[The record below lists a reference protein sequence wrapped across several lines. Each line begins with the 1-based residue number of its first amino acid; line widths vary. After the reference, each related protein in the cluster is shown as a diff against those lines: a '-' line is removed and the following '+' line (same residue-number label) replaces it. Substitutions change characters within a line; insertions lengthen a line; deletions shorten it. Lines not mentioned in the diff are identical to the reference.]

1 MVSVPTNTGG
11 PWNWPLS
18 WRIIILFNLSFYNMM
33 GNVFAAG
40 ISPLFGLLVQEFH
53 CSVDEASRLASY
65 ALLMLGIINLCALP
79 IVEYIGKRYTIL
91 ISMAIFLMSNIW
103 AANAESYNSLLGS
116 RLLGGLSGGIV
127 EALGPFIVSECFPQ
141 HQLARAMVVYVG
153 FLAAGSAIGP
163 ILAGA
168 IASGLHSWRWFFGI
182 SSIAIGINLITCI
195 LMLPETTHLMED
207 YLARDVITG
216 ATVAKNDI
224 SCLEDVNSSGN
235 SMQAREVYS
244 LKNLWIERSFF
255 LRFSFIKEKENP
267 VKLFL
272 APFPLLLT
280 PAVLI
285 STIIFGLMIGW
296 TALTS
301 IVISNVLSAP
311 PLLWKPWQVGL
322 INLGPLLGLL
332 VGLPLG
338 GALADSLSIRAEK
351 KAKGEHDPRSRL
363 PAVIIGALIS
373 PAGCLVIGF
382 SLQNQLHW
390 IGIAIGWAM
399 LAFGLTA
406 SANILLTYS
415 VDCFRTRAGHVGV
428 LVNVVK
434 NGLAFGVSFASM
446 DWFSRVGPAAQFG
459 TMAGMLW
466 VGYLAIIPLYFY
478 SQSLVRMSE
487 GFL

>member
-1 MVSVPTNTGG
+1 MASTPTRTVG

-18 WRIIILFNLSFYNMM
+18 WRIVILLNLSFYNMM

-40 ISPLFGLLVQEFH
+40 ISPLFGLLIQEFH

-65 ALLMLGIINLCALP
+65 ALLMLGLINLCALP
-79 IVEYIGKRYTIL
+79 IVEYLGKRYTIL
-91 ISMAIFLMSNIW
+91 ISMTIFLMSNIW
-103 AANAESYNSLLGS
+103 AANAQSYNSLLGS
-116 RLLGGLSGGIV
+116 RFLGGLSGGII

-153 FLAAGSAIGP
+153 FLASGSAVGP
-163 ILAGA
+163 ILAGP
-168 IASGLHSWRWFFGI
+168 IASGLHSWRWLFGI
-182 SSIAIGINLITCI
+182 SSIAIGINLITCV
-195 LMLPETTHLMED
+195 LMLPETTHFMED
-207 YLARDVITG
+207 YPIGDSTTDTPVG
-216 ATVAKNDI
+216 KNDI
-224 SCLEDVNSSGN
+224 SCLEDVNSSGD
-235 SMQAREVYS
+235 SMHAREVYS
-244 LKNLWIERSFF
+244 LKSLWIERSFF
-255 LRFSFIKEKENP
+255 LRLGYVKEKENLI
-267 VKLFL
+267 KLFL
-272 APFPLLLT
+272 APFPLLLA
-280 PAVLI
+280 PAVLAG
-285 STIIFGLMIGW
+285 TIIFGLLIGW

-301 IVISNVLSAP
+301 IVVSNVFSAP
-311 PLLWKPWQVGL
+311 PLSWQPWQVGL
-322 INLGPLLGLL
+322 INFGPLLGLL

-338 GALADSLSIRAEK
+338 GVLADSLSTTAAR

-382 SLQNQLHW
+382 SLQNHLHW

-415 VDCFRTRAGHVGV
+415 VDCFRERAGHVGV

-446 DWFSRVGPAAQFG
+446 DWFNKVGPAAQFG

-466 VGYLAIIPLYFY
+466 VGYLAIIPIYFY
-478 SQSLVRMSE
+478 SPVNR
-487 GFL
+487 